1 MRQCQQAQHGI
12 NCLLELC
19 FPHVYFSSSLDHLIL
34 YERLIYKTSS
44 CLSHEYVFSCI
55 VCWWPHSINK
65 LGWCCSPCSAFRMKE
80 EGGEWVSH
88 RIHSPPRYP
97 ALLSLT
103 GFFPLSTPRYITLEH
118 GRPWIFNK
126 ASTVY
131 CYAAK
136 ISAVP
141 SACER
146 TLISLLQYR
155 PA

>member
-19 FPHVYFSSSLDHLIL
+19 CPHVYFSSSLDHLIL

-88 RIHSPPRYP
+88 RIHSPPPYP

-103 GFFPLSTPRYITLEH
+103 GFSPCPPPDISPWSTEGHEYSTKRPLFIAMQQRS
-118 GRPWIFNK
+118 
-126 ASTVY
+126 
-131 CYAAK
+131 
-136 ISAVP
+136 VP
-141 SACER
+141 CPLHANA
-146 TLISLLQYR
+146 L
-155 PA
+155 